1 MNPYSRTEFL
11 LGKPAM
17 EKLRK
22 SRVAVFGLGGVGG
35 YAVEALAR
43 SGIGALDLIDHDTV
57 SLTNLNRQ
65 ILATR
70 DTVGQSK
77 AEAAA
82 QRVRAIDP
90 DIRVRAL
97 QTFFGPDTAGQFHFE
112 DYDYVIDAIDTVTG
126 KLSLV
131 TAAKAAGTPII
142 CAMGAGNKLDPTAFQ
157 VADIY
162 ETSVCPLA
170 RIMRKEC
177 RKRGIDSLKVV
188 YSQEDPI
195 ACTLPPDDPAWQEL
209 PEGRNALPGSCAFVP
224 SVMGLIIAGEVIK
237 DLSIR

>member
-11 LGKPAM
+11 LGKAAM
-17 EKLRK
+17 EKLRN
-22 SRVAVFGLGGVGG
+22 SHVAVFGLGGVGG

-43 SGIGALDLIDHDTV
+43 SGIGKLDLIDHD
-57 SLTNLNRQ
+57 SISQTNLNRQ

-70 DTVGQSK
+70 DTVGTAK

-82 QRVRAIDP
+82 ARVRAIDP
-90 DIRVRAL
+90 SIEIRAM
-97 QTFFGPDTAGQFHFE
+97 QTFFHPDTAGEFSFGQ
-112 DYDYVIDAIDTVTG
+112 YDYVIDAIDTVTG
-126 KLSLV
+126 KLALV
-131 TAAKAAGTPII
+131 TAAKAASTPII

-177 RKRGIDSLKVV
+177 RKRGIDRLKVV
-188 YSQEDPI
+188 YSQEEPI
-195 ACTLPPDDPAWQEL
+195 VCTLPPDDPAWAEL

-237 DLSIR
+237 DLVKE